1 MTCGHSRLSGFRCHV
16 AILGARRSL
25 SALVFAAF
33 LTKLAKHL
41 ALLVCLAIVGQATG
55 RAALGQLTILLLAV
69 AATLIHGLGQTL
81 KRRSIQ

>member
-1 MTCGHSRLSGFRCHV
+1 MSRPV
-16 AILGARRSL
+16 LGARRSL
-25 SALVFAAF
+25 SPLVFAAF

-69 AATLIHGLGQTL
+69 AASLIHGLGQTL
-81 KRRSIQ
+81 KRRSSSDFRAAL

>member
-1 MTCGHSRLSGFRCHV
+1 MSRPVLAPR
-16 AILGARRSL
+16 LSL

-33 LTKLAKHL
+33 LTKFAKHL

-55 RAALGQLTILLLAV
+55 RVALGQLTILLLAV

-81 KRRSIQ
+81 KRRSASEFRAGQ

>member
-1 MTCGHSRLSGFRCHV
+1 MSR

-25 SALVFAAF
+25 SRLVLAAF

-55 RAALGQLTILLLAV
+55 RAALGQLTILLLAI
-69 AATLIHGLGQTL
+69 AATLIHGLGEAL
-81 KRRSIQ
+81 KRRSSSDFRVAP